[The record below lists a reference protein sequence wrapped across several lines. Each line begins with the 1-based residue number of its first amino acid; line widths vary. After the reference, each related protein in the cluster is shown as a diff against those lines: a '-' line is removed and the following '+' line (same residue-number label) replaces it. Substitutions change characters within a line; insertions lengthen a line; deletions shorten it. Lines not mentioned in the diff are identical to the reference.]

1 MIVNNGAAVR
11 PQREAQRL
19 YAQGIC
25 SPEYLHFFDLLNVK
39 RYRVQHPSICRVN
52 TALKIGMVFREW

>member
-19 YAQGIC
+19 YAQGIFT
-25 SPEYLHFFDLLNVK
+25 PELPAFL
-39 RYRVQHPSICRVN
+39 
-52 TALKIGMVFREW
+52 